1 MLYLTYEQIF
11 SMNTKSEDLKLA
23 KILLKEYQAKKDKV
37 NIKICLRNI
46 KKLEDII

>member
-1 MLYLTYEQIF
+1 MKQIF
-11 SMNTKSEDLKLA
+11 SMNTKAEDLKLA

-46 KKLEDII
+46 KNFSN